1 MTEERAL
8 KRMHVISYLKVSE
21 RNTEQSI
28 GQVVDITSEGMRLYS
43 KEPLQPETD
52 WQFSMAL
59 NENDENA
66 RDVTFDAVVIWCKK
80 AHDRGY
86 YDMGIQLRNVSEH
99 DSKTIERLCQ
109 DSSYVYI
116 PSREKS
122 TTAQ

>member
-21 RNTEQSI
+21 RNTDYSI
-28 GQVVDITSEGMRLYS
+28 GQVVDITTEGMRLYS
-43 KEPLQPETD
+43 KEPLQPEMIR
-52 WQFSMAL
+52 QFSMAL
-59 NENDENA
+59 NENEENT

-86 YDMGIQLRNVSEH
+86 YDMGIQLRNVSEY
-99 DSKTIERLCQ
+99 DSKTIEQLCQ

-116 PSREKS
+116 PSKEKS
-122 TTAQ
+122 STPQ